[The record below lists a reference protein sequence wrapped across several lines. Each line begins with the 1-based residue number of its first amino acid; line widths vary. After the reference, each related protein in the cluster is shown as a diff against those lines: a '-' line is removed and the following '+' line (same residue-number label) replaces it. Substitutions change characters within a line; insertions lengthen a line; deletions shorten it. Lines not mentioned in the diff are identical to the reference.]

1 MTLAG
6 TISRI
11 DRLHQRGEIQGDD
24 GKVCLFER
32 ENMVRWL
39 QFNELAPG
47 TRVSYEVENAGG
59 VINVERID

>member
-11 DRLHQRGEIQGDD
+11 DRLHQYGEIQGDD
-24 GKVCLFER
+24 GKVRLFDR

-47 TRVSYEVENAGG
+47 TRVSYEVENTGG